1 MRDPQVR
8 SLVLQVAKQDK
19 PLATALKSQIGKNKY
34 FAKNRN
40 SSSPAMFDVLVTM
53 FEVVLALQLSNIW
66 PGQNLD
72 RELLV
77 LLAWVPMSVPGL
89 RV

>member
-1 MRDPQVR
+1 MLD
-8 SLVLQVAKQDK
+8 A
-19 PLATALKSQIGKNKY
+19 
-34 FAKNRN
+34 
-40 SSSPAMFDVLVTM
+40 LVTM

-89 RV
+89 WV